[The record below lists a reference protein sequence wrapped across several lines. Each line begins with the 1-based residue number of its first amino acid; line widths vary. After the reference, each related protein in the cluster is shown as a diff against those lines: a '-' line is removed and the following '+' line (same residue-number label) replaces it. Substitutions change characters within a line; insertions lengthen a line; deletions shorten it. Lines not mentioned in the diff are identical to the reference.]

1 MVWPHLR
8 FFAIIAVVM
17 LPLAVFAAACG
28 GDDNGGETPTSA
40 AKTAATAPA
49 SGTAGESKEFSA
61 EIDQKDL
68 QFVPNKVTIKA
79 GQTVLFKSSDTA
91 LHTVDI
97 DGKNL
102 SGNMK
107 KGDTFYWTAP
117 KAGNYKVTCDYH
129 PQMTATI
136 TVE

>member
-1 MVWPHLR
+1 MGIRAQLRIFGILAAMV
-8 FFAIIAVVM
+8 
-17 LPLAVFAAACG
+17 LAVAMLAAACG
-28 GDDNGGETPTSA
+28 GDDNGGSTPT
-40 AKTAATAPA
+40 TAAGTAPA
-49 SGTAGESKEFSA
+49 SATAGPSKEVTA

-79 GQTVLFKSSDTA
+79 GETVLFKSSDTA

-117 KAGNYKVTCDYH
+117 KAGSYKVTCDYH

-136 TVE
+136 TVQ